1 MARPKKK
8 PLRGS
13 VRQNTIV
20 EEDEPKLGF
29 GARLALLVLG
39 VIAFIVLIG
48 WGWHSEWPRRQFRA
62 LSNASVQ
69 MTQKVGF
76 AVADV
81 SVEGRRYT
89 DRAQLFEALGV
100 SAGSSTFAFD
110 PASARDAI
118 MALPWTKDVTVVRS
132 MPDKIIVRLTE
143 REPIARWQHDNKTAV
158 IDADGK
164 ELLAA
169 RPEQFANLPLV
180 VGNAAP
186 DQTQTLLAMLQKFPV
201 VARVLKAA
209 VRVGERRW
217 NFYIHPNLLIRLPQ
231 YETETALEKL
241 TTLIQEQKI
250 LDRNIVAIDLRFPD
264 RMVVEPGTQPATP
277 EYGETSE

>member
-13 VRQNTIV
+13 VRQNTMV
-20 EEDEPKLGF
+20 EEEEPRFGF

-39 VIAFIVLIG
+39 SIAFVVLIG
-48 WGWHSEWPRRQFRA
+48 WLWHSEWPRRQARA
-62 LSNASVQ
+62 LAEKSVEV
-69 MTQKVGF
+69 TQKAGF
-76 AVADV
+76 AVKDV
-81 SVEGRRYT
+81 TVEGRRYT
-89 DRAQLFEALGV
+89 ERAQLFEALGI

-110 PASARDAI
+110 PAQARDAI

-132 MPDKIIVRLTE
+132 MPDKIIIRMTE
-143 REPIARWQHDNKTAV
+143 REPIARWQHDGKTSV

-186 DQTQTLLAMLQKFPV
+186 DQTQALLAMLQKFPV

-277 EYGETSE
+277 EYGETTE